1 MNQLTKYTFFIPNT
15 FAMSIMA
22 NNLKLKIMG
31 LSNLGIFHTI
41 IGIVAIIAALIAFVR
56 HGKIDLSQLTGKI
69 YFYCTLITSLTALG
83 ISKHG
88 GFNPGH
94 AFSIL
99 IILLILEAYMLY
111 WRKKGNNRARYFENF
126 CLSFSFFLS
135 LVPTVNETFTRVPVG
150 HPLAKDIKDPVI
162 TITLMILLILF
173 ISGCIYQFIK
183 QKKINRDLSI

>member
-1 MNQLTKYTFFIPNT
+1 
-15 FAMSIMA
+15 
-22 NNLKLKIMG
+22 MG
-31 LSNLGIFHTI
+31 LSNLGIFHTV
-41 IGIVAIIAALIAFVR
+41 IGVVAIIAALIAFVKY
-56 HGKIDLSQLTGKI
+56 GKIDLSQRSGKI
-69 YFYCTLITSLTALG
+69 YFYVTLVTSLTALG

-99 IILLILEAYMLY
+99 IVLLILEAYLLY
-111 WRKKGNNRARYFENF
+111 WRKKGNNSARYFESF

-162 TITLMILLILF
+162 GMTLLILLVLF
-173 ISGCIYQFIK
+173 IGGYVYQFIK
-183 QKKINRDLSI
+183 QRKINSTVAL

>member
-1 MNQLTKYTFFIPNT
+1 
-15 FAMSIMA
+15 
-22 NNLKLKIMG
+22 MG
-31 LSNLGIFHTI
+31 LSSLGIFHTL
-41 IGIVAIIAALIAFVR
+41 IGVAAIIAALIAFVKY
-56 HGKIDLSQLTGKI
+56 GKIDLSLLTGKI
-69 YFYCTLITSLTALG
+69 YFYGTLVTSLTALG

-99 IILLILEAYMLY
+99 IVILILVAYFLF
-111 WRKKGNNRARYFENF
+111 WKKTRNSKARYFENF

-162 TITLMILLILF
+162 ANTLLILLVLF
-173 ISGCIYQFIK
+173 IAGTVYQIVK
-183 QKKINRDLSI
+183 QKKMNRTVTI